1 MDLVFERTT
10 KMYGAVVGLN
20 DLSVSIAP
28 GVTGLL
34 GSNGAGK
41 STFIK
46 LASGQ
51 LRPTLGS
58 VKVGDNDAWS
68 SRAKLAL
75 GYCPDVDSFWE
86 SMTGRQ
92 FVRTLAGLHGFPRK
106 EVHERT
112 EESLAFVGM
121 TGRADRRLGACSRG
135 MRQRIKLAQALVHDP
150 QIILL
155 DEPMTGVDPGG
166 RRELNE
172 LLRRLA
178 ERGKTIIM
186 STHLLREVEVL
197 ADGILMIARGRLVAQ
212 GPIAEI
218 RRYLANQPMTLE
230 VEAEPL
236 RLAASKL
243 AADPAVESVRVER
256 SRLLIRTQNVERVLQ
271 LVQDMAVDDSL
282 EVARLGV
289 LDAGAEAVFSYLDR
303 GAP

>member
-1 MDLVFERTT
+1 
-10 KMYGAVVGLN
+10 
-20 DLSVSIAP
+20 
-28 GVTGLL
+28 
-34 GSNGAGK
+34 
-41 STFIK
+41 
-46 LASGQ
+46 
-51 LRPTLGS
+51 
-58 VKVGDNDAWS
+58 
-68 SRAKLAL
+68 

-86 SMTGRQ
+86 SMSGRQ
-92 FVRTLAGLHGFPRK
+92 FVRTLAGLHGYSTR
-106 EVHERT
+106 EARERT
-112 EESLAFVGM
+112 EEALAFVGM
-121 TGRADRRLGACSRG
+121 SDRADRRLGACSRG

-178 ERGKTIIM
+178 ERGKTIVM
-186 STHLLREVEVL
+186 STHLLREVESL
-197 ADGILMIARGRLVAQ
+197 ADGILMIARGRLVAR

-230 VEAEPL
+230 VEAVPL

-243 AADPAVESVRVER
+243 AAEPAVESVRVEGT
-256 SRLLIRTQNVERVLQ
+256 RLLVRTQNVERVLQ
-271 LVQDMAVDDSL
+271 LVQDMAIDDQ
-282 EVARLGV
+282 VAIARLGV